1 MDEERVSKCS
11 VDVEMA
17 LDSSCRAKFHAG
29 PGFIRQNAP
38 SAPQDQ
44 EVDSFWIWT
53 SPCPARSTPGMAA
66 ATLETLHGHSSPL
79 FQGAITD
86 KLHSALEPQ

>member
-1 MDEERVSKCS
+1 MNIFSRKALDLEGTPWRELIARPYLGVLAEEDVDEERVSKCS

-44 EVDSFWIWT
+44 EVD
-53 SPCPARSTPGMAA
+53 RS
-66 ATLETLHGHSSPL
+66 
-79 FQGAITD
+79 D
-86 KLHSALEPQ
+86 